1 MTIWTRAGAGTKGLL
16 AGIAVV
22 VGGAAGYFIYT
33 AVNAPGRGPES
44 EIAAPGAPSEPAA
57 VTPEPA
63 APQAVPETAA
73 APTEEP
79 AEAAPAAE
87 PAEAPAAAPQEP
99 AGQAAPPEAAQQE
112 AAAPQ
117 VARPAADPAAEEA
130 APEATPE
137 ITPEAAAV
145 APPRFDV
152 VRVAPDGNALVAG
165 QGAPGAQIVI
175 RVDQDEVARADSDPR
190 GRFVALFDIAP
201 SPQPR
206 IVSLLMRLADGSEI
220 ASEQTVILAPTPDA
234 VPAPE
239 PAPLVT
245 AEAEPEVPGAPA
257 PGPETAAPSAAEPA
271 APGAAPEA
279 DTSPA
284 RMQAAEEA
292 SAPSTS
298 GGPSVSDP
306 AKPAPATAPS
316 DTPPAAETGAPG
328 VQGPAAEPRAPT
340 VLLAD
345 DSGVRVLQGPGA
357 PDLGQGVVIDA
368 VSYTASGA
376 VVLSGRGQGGAP
388 LRLYLDNAALGATRI
403 GPDGRWQAE
412 FDGIEPGVYTLRAD
426 QLDAEGRVTARYET
440 PFKREAAEELARA
453 AQPADA
459 TDPAAPVGVSVVT
472 VQPGFT
478 LWGIAERRYGE
489 GLLYVKVYEANRDQ
503 IRDPDLI
510 YPGQVFE
517 IPQVDAE

>member
-33 AVNAPGRGPES
+33 AINAPERAAEP
-44 EIAAPGAPSEPAA
+44 EIAAPEAPAEPAA

-63 APQAVPETAA
+63 VPQAAPETAP
-73 APTEEP
+73 APAEEP
-79 AEAAPAAE
+79 AEAAPVEE
-87 PAEAPAAAPQEP
+87 PAEAPASAPQEP
-99 AGQAAPPEAAQQE
+99 AAQAVPPETAEEE

-117 VARPAADPAAEEA
+117 SAEPAAEPAEEA

-137 ITPEAAAV
+137 TTPEAAAV

-165 QGAPGAQIVI
+165 QGAPGAQVVV

-190 GRFVALFDIAP
+190 GRFVALFDLAP

-206 IVSLLMRLADGSEI
+206 VVSLLMRLADGSEVV
-220 ASEQTVILAPTPDA
+220 SEETVILAPTPEA

-245 AEAEPEVPGAPA
+245 AEAEPRLPGAEAPA
-257 PGPETAAPSAAEPA
+257 PETAAPETAEPA
-271 APGAAPEA
+271 GPETAPEA

-284 RMQAAEEA
+284 
-292 SAPSTS
+292 
-298 GGPSVSDP
+298 
-306 AKPAPATAPS
+306 
-316 DTPPAAETGAPG
+316 AAETAAPAAP
-328 VQGPAAEPRAPT
+328 VPADTAPAPDATAPAAEPRAPT

-357 PDLGQGVVIDA
+357 QAPGEGVVIDA
-368 VSYTASGA
+368 VSYSASGA
-376 VVLSGRGQGGAP
+376 VVLSGRGQGGAL
-388 LRLYLDNAALGATRI
+388 LRLYLDNAALGSAQI
-403 GPDGRWQAE
+403 GADGRWQAE
-412 FDGIEPGVYTLRAD
+412 FAGIEPGVYTLRAD

-453 AQPADA
+453 AQPADQDE
-459 TDPAAPVGVSVVT
+459 TVGVSVVL

-478 LWGIAERRYGE
+478 LWGIAKRTYGE
-489 GLLYVKVYEANRDQ
+489 GVLYVKVYEANREK

>member
-33 AVNAPGRGPES
+33 AVNAPERAAEP
-44 EIAAPGAPSEPAA
+44 EIAAPEAPAEPAA
-57 VTPEPA
+57 ATPEPA
-63 APQAVPETAA
+63 TPQAAPETTP
-73 APTEEP
+73 APAEEP
-79 AEAAPAAE
+79 AEAAPAEA

-99 AGQAAPPEAAQQE
+99 AGQAAPPEAAPEE

-117 VARPAADPAAEEA
+117 AAQPAAEPAEEA
-130 APEATPE
+130 APETPPETTPE
-137 ITPEAAAV
+137 VAAV

-190 GRFVALFDIAP
+190 GRFVALFDLAP

-206 IVSLLMRLADGSEI
+206 VVSLLMRLADGSEVV
-220 ASEQTVILAPTPDA
+220 SEETVILAPTPEA

-245 AEAEPEVPGAPA
+245 AEAEPRLPGSEAPA
-257 PGPETAAPSAAEPA
+257 PETAAPATAEPA
-271 APGAAPEA
+271 GPGTAPEA

-284 RMQAAEEA
+284 TADTAGAA
-292 SAPSTS
+292 
-298 GGPSVSDP
+298 
-306 AKPAPATAPS
+306 PAPVPSAAPE
-316 DTPPAAETGAPG
+316 PADAAPAPDAAA
-328 VQGPAAEPRAPT
+328 PAAEPRVPT

-345 DSGVRVLQGPGA
+345 DSGVRVLQGPGSQS
-357 PDLGQGVVIDA
+357 LGEGVVIDA
-368 VSYTASGA
+368 VSYSASGA
-376 VVLSGRGQGGAP
+376 VVLSGRGQGGAL
-388 LRLYLDNAALGATRI
+388 LRLYLDNAALGSLQI
-403 GPDGRWQAE
+403 GADGRWQAE
-412 FDGIEPGVYTLRAD
+412 FEGIEPGVYTLRAD

-453 AQPADA
+453 AQPAEQDD
-459 TDPAAPVGVSVVT
+459 TVGVSVVL

-478 LWGIAERRYGE
+478 LWGIAKRTYGE
-489 GLLYVKVYEANRDQ
+489 GVLYVKVYEANREK